1 VLFAVVLNSTVADAI
16 CDRLVYN
23 GYRITLKGE
32 SMRKTKIR
40 LT

>member
-1 VLFAVVLNSTVADAI
+1 MSHKLITNLTVADAI
-16 CDRLVYN
+16 CDRLVHN

-32 SMRKTKIR
+32 SMRKMKNN

>member
-1 VLFAVVLNSTVADAI
+1 MVQVTTILILTG
-16 CDRLVYN
+16 LVHN

-32 SMRKTKIR
+32 SMRKIKNK